1 MARVH
6 QVRAGGGDSGDTG
19 GVPAAPGS
27 EVDTSEEIRRIAGLI
42 AAVRGR
48 YPDLV
53 ISADTFRHEVGRE
66 ACAAGADL
74 VNDSWGGWD
83 GQLAEVA
90 PQFGAGLVCSHA
102 GRQQPRTRPFP
113 LPYPP
118 LPPHT
123 LDHTLPLA
131 PPP

>member
-6 QVRAGGGDSGDTG
+6 QVTAEGADIAAVG

-83 GQLAEVA
+83 RQPPEVPA
-90 PQFGAGLVCSHA
+90 QFGAGLVCSHA
-102 GRQQPRTRPFP
+102 GRQRPRTRPFRVA
-113 LPYPP
+113 YA
-118 LPPHT
+118 
-123 LDHTLPLA
+123 DVLA
-131 PPP
+131 DVLA

>member
-6 QVRAGGGDSGDTG
+6 QVTAEGADIAAVG

-74 VNDSWGGWD
+74 VNDSWGGV
-83 GQLAEVA
+83 GGRLAAVPPPFRA
-90 PQFGAGLVCSHA
+90 RPVLSP
-102 GRQQPRTRPFP
+102 PRRPRPRARPFP
-113 LPYPP
+113 
-118 LPPHT
+118 
-123 LDHTLPLA
+123 
-131 PPP
+131 

>member
-1 MARVH
+1 MAGVP
-6 QVRAGGGDSGDTG
+6 QGTAEGVATAAVG
-19 GVPAAPGS
+19 GVRGAPGS
-27 EVDTSEEIRRIAGLI
+27 EVDSSEEIRRIAGLI

-90 PQFGAGLVCSHA
+90 AQFGAGLVCSHA
-102 GRQQPRTRPFP
+102 GRQQPRTRPFRVA
-113 LPYPP
+113 YS
-118 LPPHT
+118 
-123 LDHTLPLA
+123 DVKIGRA
-131 PPP
+131 SGRERV